1 VGSISRKWD
10 IVSGALI
17 GFIYYLIYV
26 VVIPQ
31 IHMMLGASSIERG
44 VYIDIPLTGFFL
56 GLGILASMTRGTI
69 FSFILSALIKI
80 LGLISYLY
88 LVHDKPIVVK
98 AEVGVYG
105 MAIAISP
112 EPMIYV
118 VSIWTLATILIDIL
132 AIIERLRPS
141 IPGTLAY
148 LREALG

>member
-1 VGSISRKWD
+1 
-10 IVSGALI
+10 
-17 GFIYYLIYV
+17 
-26 VVIPQ
+26 
-31 IHMMLGASSIERG
+31 MMLGASSIERG
-44 VYIDIPLTGFFL
+44 VYIDIPLIGFFL